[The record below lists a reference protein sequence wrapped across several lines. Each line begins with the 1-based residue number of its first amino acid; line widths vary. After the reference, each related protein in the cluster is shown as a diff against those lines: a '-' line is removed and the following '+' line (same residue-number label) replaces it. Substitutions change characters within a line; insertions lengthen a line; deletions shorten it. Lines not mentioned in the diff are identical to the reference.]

1 MIFWA
6 EQLEMD
12 LRNRM
17 RPLFSRLEQPFLV
30 FWRAPSFE
38 SIFRV
43 KGCEARVIFWAEQ
56 LEMDLRNRMRSLFSR
71 LEQPF
76 LVFWRAPS
84 FDLEFYLEDDL
95 VGQNEVD
102 FRDH

>member
-30 FWRAPSFE
+30 FWRAPSF
-38 SIFRV
+38 
-43 KGCEARVIFWAEQ
+43 
-56 LEMDLRNRMRSLFSR
+56 
-71 LEQPF
+71 
-76 LVFWRAPS
+76 
-84 FDLEFYLEDDL
+84 DLEFDLEDDL

>member
-6 EQLEMD
+6 EELEMD

-30 FWRAPSFE
+30 FWRAPSF
-38 SIFRV
+38 
-43 KGCEARVIFWAEQ
+43 
-56 LEMDLRNRMRSLFSR
+56 
-71 LEQPF
+71 
-76 LVFWRAPS
+76 
-84 FDLEFYLEDDL
+84 DLEFDLDDNL